1 MEDEQTILTKIIFA
15 LNDNN
20 LVWAIIFD
28 LAKLFN
34 YRCALCHGICL
45 EGKGWTIH
53 HRKYR
58 RNKSGQIIEKIYS
71 DFKLDNGKP
80 DRLSYYKYLI
90 PLVKKQKRRFA
101 LLHHKCHY
109 AVGTLARYKKENR
122 RRLIKLAEESWKE
135 SHTKIM

>member
-1 MEDEQTILTKIIFA
+1 MELNQNQEVWDLIFS
-15 LNDNN
+15 
-20 LVWAIIFD
+20 
-28 LAKLFN
+28 LAKLFR
-34 YRCALCHGICL
+34 YRCALCGEKCL

-53 HRKYR
+53 HRKYK

-90 PLVKKQKRRFA
+90 PIVKKEFRRFA

-109 AVGTLARYKKENR
+109 AVGTLARYKPQNR
-122 RRLIKLAEESWKE
+122 RRLIKLANESWKE
-135 SHTKIM
+135 SHTKIN